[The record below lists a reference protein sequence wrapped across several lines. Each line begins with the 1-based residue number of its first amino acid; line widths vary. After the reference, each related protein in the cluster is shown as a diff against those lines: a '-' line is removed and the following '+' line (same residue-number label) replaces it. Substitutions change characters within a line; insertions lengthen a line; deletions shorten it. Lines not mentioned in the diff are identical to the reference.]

1 MGNHSSNSF
10 DKPIVF
16 YDGVCNLCNGAVQF
30 ILKHEKS
37 SVLQFASLQ
46 SEFAKN
52 LIKQNKIPSSVDSIV
67 FYDNENVDVKSK
79 AAFRIAQHL
88 KAPWSFVNIFSILPK
103 SVTNA
108 GYDLIARYR
117 YQIFGKKE
125 TCPMPSKETRDRF
138 IDI

>member
-37 SVLQFASLQ
+37 PVLLFASLQ
-46 SEFAKN
+46 SEFAKE
-52 LIKQNKIPSSVDSIV
+52 LIKQNKIPSSIDSIV
-67 FYDNENVDVKSK
+67 FYHNNKVDVKSK
-79 AAFRIAQHL
+79 AAFKISQHL
-88 KAPWSFVNIFSILPK
+88 KAPWSFVKVFSILPK

-117 YQIFGKKE
+117 YRIFGKKE

-138 IDI
+138 IDV

>member
-1 MGNHSSNSF
+1 MSNHSTNSF
-10 DKPIVF
+10 DRPIVF

-37 SVLQFASLQ
+37 PVLLFASLQ
-46 SEFAKN
+46 SEFAKE

-67 FYDNENVDVKSK
+67 FYHSNKAHVKSK

-88 KAPWSFVNIFSILPK
+88 KAPWSFVNVFSFLPK
-103 SVTNA
+103 PVTNA

-117 YQIFGKKE
+117 YRIFGKKE
-125 TCPMPSKETRDRF
+125 TCPMPSIETRDRF
-138 IDI
+138 IDV

>member
-1 MGNHSSNSF
+1 MSDHSTDSF

-37 SVLQFASLQ
+37 PDLLFASLQ
-46 SEFAKN
+46 SNFARE
-52 LIKQNKIPSSVDSIV
+52 LINQNKIPSSIDSIV
-67 FYDNENVDVKSK
+67 FYQNNVAEVKSK
-79 AAFRIAQHL
+79 AAFKIAQYL
-88 KAPWSFVNIFSILPK
+88 KAPWSLAGIFSILPQPI
-103 SVTNA
+103 TNA
-108 GYDLIARYR
+108 GYDLVAKYR
-117 YQIFGKKE
+117 YQFFGKKE

>member
-1 MGNHSSNSF
+1 MSDHSTHSF

-37 SVLQFASLQ
+37 PHLLFASLQ
-46 SEFAKN
+46 SDFARE
-52 LIKQNKIPSSVDSIV
+52 LINQNKIPSSVDSIV
-67 FYDNENVDVKSK
+67 FYHNNKADVKSK

-88 KAPWSFVNIFSILPK
+88 KAPWSLVNIFSFLPQ
-103 SVTNA
+103 SITNA
-108 GYDLIARYR
+108 GYDLVAKYR
-117 YQIFGKKE
+117 YQFFGKKE

>member
-46 SEFAKN
+46 SEFAKK
-52 LIKQNKIPSSVDSIV
+52 LIRQNKIPSSVDSII
-67 FYDNENVDVKSK
+67 FYENNNFDVKSR

-88 KAPWSFVNIFSILPK
+88 KPPWSFVNIFSFLPK

-117 YQIFGKKE
+117 YRIFGKKE